1 MPHTGSI
8 AMAERLAARIMS
20 RFLRYTLTPASR
32 YDRPLDKFST
42 LPRYP
47 FTHAMIEHAPDG
59 YGVYGLFEG
68 DELIYVGR
76 ATRGMS
82 IKACL
87 AMHLD
92 GVLGVCTAGA
102 THYTWELNQR
112 PNAREI
118 ELLDAFGKAQ
128 GREPRCQGKTAR

>member
-1 MPHTGSI
+1 M
-8 AMAERLAARIMS
+8 E
-20 RFLRYTLTPASR
+20 
-32 YDRPLDKFST
+32 KFSR

-47 FTHAMIEHAPDG
+47 FTHAMVEHAPDG

-92 GVLGVCTAGA
+92 GVLGVCTTKA
-102 THYTWELNQR
+102 TRYAWELNLW
-112 PNAREI
+112 PGAREN
-118 ELLDAFGKAQ
+118 ELLGGFAKTY
-128 GREPRCQGKTAR
+128 GREPRCQGKTVR

>member
-1 MPHTGSI
+1 M
-8 AMAERLAARIMS
+8 
-20 RFLRYTLTPASR
+20 
-32 YDRPLDKFST
+32 DKFSA